1 MQKERAK
8 VRKKR
13 AKAGGR
19 MQMEHRKKI
28 RIIEVGPRDGFQ
40 NVKTFIDTETKLL
53 IIEGL
58 YQSGIRTMEVTSFVS
73 PRAIP
78 QMADAA
84 DVAQAVISRYQDLRA
99 IALIP
104 NLKGAQNA
112 WNAGIREAACVISA
126 SEAHNRANINRTIK
140 ESLETLEGIRKAL
153 PDLEVHLDAATAFG
167 CPFAG
172 EVPEAAVLSL
182 IGSAQQLGIDKVTLC
197 DTIGV
202 ANPVQVK
209 ELLCEVTGRYPGLE
223 LTLHFHNTRGM
234 GLANIFAA
242 TEMGIRNFETSVGGL
257 GGCPFA
263 PGADGNTATEDTVHM
278 LEKMGYDTGID
289 LTKLLGVVEY
299 VGRHV
304 DAPVTGKMLGVV
316 NSTCENVSG
325 RA

>member
-1 MQKERAK
+1 MGQKE
-8 VRKKR
+8 
-13 AKAGGR
+13 
-19 MQMEHRKKI
+19 KI
-28 RIIEVGPRDGFQ
+28 QIIDVGPRDGFQ
-40 NVKTFIDTETKLL
+40 NVKTLIDTETKLF

-58 YQSGIRTMEVTSFVS
+58 YQSGVRTMEVTSFVS
-73 PRAIP
+73 PKAIP

-84 DVAQAVISRYQDLRA
+84 DVAKAVLSRYQDLRV
-99 IALIP
+99 IALVP
-104 NLKGAQNA
+104 NLRGAQNA

-126 SEAHNRANINRTIK
+126 SEAHNKANINRTVK
-140 ESLETLEGIRKAL
+140 ESLEALEGICKAL

-172 EVPEAAVLSL
+172 EVPKEAVLSL
-182 IGSAQQLGIDKVTLC
+182 IGSARKLGINKVTLC

-202 ANPVQVK
+202 ADPAQVK
-209 ELLCEVTGRYPGLE
+209 ELLGEVAGRYPGLE

-242 TEMGIRNFETSVGGL
+242 TEMGIRSFETSVGGL

-278 LEKMGYDTGID
+278 LEKMGYGTGID

-304 DAPVTGKMLGVV
+304 DAPVTGKMWGVV